1 MRITLTDA
9 GKRFNRDWIF
19 RHLHYKFMAGG
30 SYAITGPNGS
40 GKSTLLQAIAGAMTI
55 SEGNVQY
62 ELSGSHATPVPAE
75 HAFRYISLAAPYL
88 EVIEEMTLA
97 EFLHFH
103 QAFKPFLPGFGPSG
117 IISLLGLDQAA
128 GKQIRYFSSGMRQR
142 VKLAQAIFSDTPAVL
157 LDEPCTNLDED
168 GIALYRRLVT
178 EHCSGRLLIV
188 SSNDR
193 QEYDFCKETLN
204 ISGYKVA
211 SSR

>member
-19 RHLHYKFMAGG
+19 RHLHYEFIAGR

-62 ELSGSHATPVPAE
+62 ELSGSDAAPIPVDQ
-75 HAFRYISLAAPYL
+75 AFRFISLAAPYL
-88 EVIEEMTLA
+88 EVIEEMTLS
-97 EFLHFH
+97 EFLFFH
-103 QAFKPFLPGFGPSG
+103 QSFKPFLPGFGPG
-117 IISLLGLDQAA
+117 PIISLLGLDESAA
-128 GKQIRYFSSGMRQR
+128 KQIRYFSSGMRQR

-168 GIALYRRLVT
+168 GIVLYRRLVT
-178 EHCSGRLLIV
+178 EHCSDRLLII

-193 QEYDFCKETLN
+193 QEYDFCEEILN
-204 ISGYKVA
+204 ISGYKTA
-211 SSR
+211 SSC